1 MKKISLFFILTI
13 IIGSCGKDPIVYPIV
28 LKLDKVDV
36 SNWKVNVMTSATNY
50 TGITFSDWDKE
61 EEEELIAE
69 SLIDLSDIE
78 ASFEQLTLSS
88 ENEIAVK
95 NINWEPICSYIDKG
109 AFLEISYEN
118 EPYFNLDINKDKTT
132 AALTLLTIAYK
143 KAGAKDG
150 KVADIL
156 YSTPTDINKTINQF
170 ISDKKL
176 AKNDTLIFWH
186 PTYHYKKS

>member
-36 SNWKVNVMTSATNY
+36 PDFKFNVMTSAAAY
-50 TGITFSDWDKE
+50 TPITLWDEEIQEEAKE
-61 EEEELIAE
+61 E

-78 ASFEQLTLSS
+78 ASFEQLTISS

-109 AFLEISYEN
+109 TFLEVSYEN
-118 EPYFNLDINKDKTT
+118 NPFFNLEINKDKTT
-132 AALTLLTIAYK
+132 AAVTLLKIAYK
-143 KAGAKDG
+143 KAGATNE
-150 KVADIL
+150 KVPLIL
-156 YSTPTDINKTINQF
+156 YSTPTEINNTINQF
-170 ISDKKL
+170 ISDKNL
-176 AKNDTLIFWH
+176 AKNDTLVFWH